1 MGLIAPH
8 RWQTPVAIVSMLLL
22 AGMAVHVH
30 RGGGFVFDASIL
42 MAMRAWQ
49 SPSTD
54 AVFVPITVLGYAGGV
69 IPVSIALVC
78 VLLLR
83 GQWRLAVFAG
93 VAMAGTG
100 LLNQAIK
107 HAVARARPD
116 VGPVPLLE
124 HTYSFPSAHAMGAT
138 ALACVLIALAWP
150 SRWRWPV
157 AGVSL
162 LFAVLVGVSRVYLG
176 VHHPSDVLAGWLA
189 GASWVIMV
197 AAVVLPNSPGDAHEQ
212 R

>member
-1 MGLIAPH
+1 MSAVIA
-8 RWQTPVAIVSMLLL
+8 SMLLV
-22 AGMAVHVH
+22 AGMALHVQA
-30 RGGGFVFDASIL
+30 GDGFAFDAPL
-42 MAMRAWQ
+42 LAAVRQWQ
-49 SPSTD
+49 SPLLD

-83 GQWRLAVFAG
+83 RQWRLAVFAG

-100 LLNQAIK
+100 ALNQAIK

-116 VGPVPLLE
+116 VGPVPLPE
-124 HTYSFPSAHAMGAT
+124 HTFSFPSAHAMGSM

-150 SRWRWPV
+150 SRRRWPV
-157 AGVSL
+157 AGVAL

-189 GASWVIMV
+189 GACWVMV
-197 AAVVLPNSPGDAHEQ
+197 VATVVLQNSPGDAHA
-212 R
+212 RR